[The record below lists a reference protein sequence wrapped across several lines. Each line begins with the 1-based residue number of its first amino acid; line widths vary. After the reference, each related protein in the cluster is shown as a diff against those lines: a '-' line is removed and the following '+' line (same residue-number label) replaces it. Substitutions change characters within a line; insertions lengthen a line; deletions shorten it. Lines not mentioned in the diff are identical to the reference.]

1 MIGFAT
7 TFALGAVAVFGLS
20 ALLWAMGREA
30 GRCPVSGQAAR
41 AATMA
46 LIGGFVPL
54 ALGLILVIAAWVNGR
69 GDLTVQEGATAV
81 GFAWIAGGVGFTLAA
96 TTLRDTLRQVRLD
109 AYEAAAEPVATPPE
123 AA

>member
-1 MIGFAT
+1 MTGFLM
-7 TFALGAVAVFGLS
+7 TFGLGAMAVAGLT

-30 GRCPVSGQAAR
+30 GRCPLSGQAAR

-54 ALGLILVIAAWVNGR
+54 ALGLILVIAAWVNGH
-69 GDLTVQEGATAV
+69 GDLTVQEGALAV
-81 GFAWIAGGVGFTLAA
+81 GFAWMAGGVGFTLAA

-109 AYEAAAEPVATPPE
+109 AFATRVAEEAAPEAAA
-123 AA
+123 